1 MNDNSPKKFDSADAK
16 RIDKQYA
23 APAMVEQRRRTL
35 EALRVQPG
43 EAILDIGCGPG
54 YLTLELA
61 RQAAHNGRVIGIDT
75 SQPMLDVATARCAQF
90 GNTSFHLADA
100 TSLPFDDASLDAVA
114 IVQVY
119 LFVPDLTRAFAELAR
134 VLKPGGRAVIVD
146 TDWDSLVW
154 HSSDAARMDHHI
166 ALWKKRYVDATV
178 ARRFPGL
185 IGHAGLAIEHA
196 DAIPIVEL
204 SPDEATYS
212 GSQLPEVTKYLA
224 GKAGID
230 PAQARA
236 WETDLRALAAQGDYF
251 FALNRFVFVARK
263 PG

>member
-1 MNDNSPKKFDSADAK
+1 MSSPKQFDSADAQ

-35 EALRVQPG
+35 EAMRLQPG

-54 YLTLELA
+54 YLTQELA
-61 RQAAHNGRVIGIDT
+61 RHAGPSGRVIGIDT
-75 SQPMLDVATARCAQF
+75 SQPMLDVAAARCEELR
-90 GNTSFHLADA
+90 NTSFRLADA
-100 TSLPFDDASLDAVA
+100 TSLPFADASLDAVA
-114 IVQVY
+114 VVQVY
-119 LFVPDLTRAFAELAR
+119 LFVPDLVQALAEVAR

-154 HSSDAARMDHHI
+154 HSSDAARMNHNI

-185 IGHAGLAIEHA
+185 IRRAGLTVEHA
-196 DAIPIVEL
+196 DAIPMVEL
-204 SPDEATYS
+204 SPDDATYS
-212 GSQLPEVTKYLA
+212 GSQLPEVAKYLA
-224 GKAGID
+224 SKGGID
-230 PAQARA
+230 PEQAQA
-236 WETDLRALAAQGDYF
+236 WEADLRALAAQGDYF

-263 PG
+263 PR

>member
-1 MNDNSPKKFDSADAK
+1 MKDNSPKKFDSADAQ

-35 EALRVQPG
+35 EALRLQPG
-43 EAILDIGCGPG
+43 EVALDIGCGPG
-54 YLTLELA
+54 YLTRELA
-61 RQAAHNGRVIGIDT
+61 RQTGQNGRVIGIDT
-75 SQPMLDVATARCAQF
+75 SQPMLDVATARCE
-90 GNTSFHLADA
+90 GLDNTSFRLADA
-100 TSLPFDDASLDAVA
+100 TSLPFDDASFDAVA
-114 IVQVY
+114 VVQVY

-185 IGHAGLAIEHA
+185 IGRAGLTIEHA

-212 GSQLPEVTKYLA
+212 GSQLPEVAKYLA
-224 GKAGID
+224 GKGGID
-230 PAQARA
+230 PAQAQA
-236 WETDLRALAAQGDYF
+236 WERDLRALATQGDYF
-251 FALNRFVFVARK
+251 FALNRFVFLARK
-263 PG
+263 PR

>member
-1 MNDNSPKKFDSADAK
+1 MSANSPKKFDSADAK

-35 EALRVQPG
+35 EALRLQPG
-43 EAILDIGCGPG
+43 ESILDIGCGPG

-61 RQAAHNGRVIGIDT
+61 RQATHNGRVIGIDT
-75 SQPMLDVATARCAQF
+75 SQPMLEVATARCEEF

-100 TSLPFDDASLDAVA
+100 TSLPFEDASLDAVA
-114 IVQVY
+114 VVQVY

-185 IGHAGLAIEHA
+185 IGRAGLTIEHA

-224 GKAGID
+224 GKGGID
-230 PAQARA
+230 PAQAQA
-236 WETDLRALAAQGDYF
+236 WETDLRALATQGDYF

-263 PG
+263 PR